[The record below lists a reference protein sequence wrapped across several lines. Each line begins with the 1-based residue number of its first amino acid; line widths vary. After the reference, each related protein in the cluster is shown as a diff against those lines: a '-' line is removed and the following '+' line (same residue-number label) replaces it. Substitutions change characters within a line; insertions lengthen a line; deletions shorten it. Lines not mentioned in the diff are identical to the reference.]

1 MDRLHS
7 LIPYG
12 MRHLIPGRPVALG
25 VVLLS
30 LVACEES
37 AAPQGEAPPARYA
50 AVTAKSTVSEKELA
64 GFCDV
69 QNGSTFQLPELEGA
83 APSRSAGEPR
93 WVNVWATWCKSC
105 VEEMPMI
112 DEWRSKLLGD
122 VVFVSA
128 DEEPEALAGFAEKHP
143 DLPTSHHMKDPE
155 SLPDWMKSLSLD
167 AGAGLPLH
175 IFVSSAGKVRCIRA
189 GAVSESHWAIVE
201 ALMK

>member
-7 LIPYG
+7 LISHG
-12 MRHLIPGRPVALG
+12 IRRLTPGRPVALG
-25 VVLLS
+25 MVLFS

-37 AAPQGEAPPARYA
+37 STPQGEAPPARYA
-50 AVTAKSTVSEKELA
+50 AVTAKSTVSEKEFA

-69 QNGSTFQLPELEGA
+69 QNGAAFQLPELEGTPPA
-83 APSRSAGEPR
+83 HSAGEPR

-112 DEWRSKLLGD
+112 DEWRSKLPGD

-128 DEEPEALAGFAEKHP
+128 DEEPEALAEFAQKHP
-143 DLPTSHHMKDPE
+143 GLPSSHHMKDPE
-155 SLPDWMKSLSLD
+155 SLPDWMKGLSLD

-175 IFVSSAGKVRCIRA
+175 IFVNSAGKVRCIRA
-189 GAVSESHWAIVE
+189 GAVSESHWGIVE